1 MSSGRI
7 IGAGILGGIIMF
19 FWGWISHMALPLGEM
34 GMDSLPNEGIVLPQ
48 LSDSIHERSF
58 YMFPGLDMKN
68 ASEAQMEEWTK
79 RYEKGPRGILIFDP
93 TSDITAMSPKMLGTE
108 LASNIAA
115 ALLGAIVLA
124 RVNGTKGTRIYL
136 AMLMG
141 IAGWL
146 SIDVSYWNWYR
157 FPDMYAVAQLLDQGA
172 GWLLSGIGIAMVLG
186 GAKAATA
193 PVAAGV
199 E

>member
-1 MSSGRI
+1 MSSVRI
-7 IGAGILGGIIMF
+7 IGAGILGGVVMF
-19 FWGWISHMALPLGEM
+19 FWGWVSHMALPVGEM

-48 LSDSIHERSF
+48 LSDSIHERGF
-58 YMFPGLDMKN
+58 YMFPGLDMKH
-68 ASEAQMEEWTK
+68 ASEAEVEAWTK

-93 TSDITAMSPKMLGTE
+93 TTDFKAMSPKMMGTE

-115 ALLGAIVLA
+115 ALLAAIVLA
-124 RVNGTKGTRIYL
+124 RVTGSRGTRIYL
-136 AMLMG
+136 AMLIG

-157 FPDMYAVAQLLDQGA
+157 FPDMYAVAQLIDQGA
-172 GWLLSGIGIAMVLG
+172 GWLLSGIGIALVLG
-186 GAKAATA
+186 ASKPTMAT
-193 PVAAGV
+193 VA